1 MKKILDYSLDL
12 TKGCYIGDISYTGYN
27 RMPWAENEFKD
38 GLYGDAIIANT
49 SLGDLCGSATVQ
61 VTTAKDANGFRK
73 VYYNY
78 PGRLPVDVGN
88 LSVVSAAALSKE
100 GRKEA
105 KGCMLYY
112 PQATR
117 VRYRVYQLA
126 DDSRKHVW
134 LVTLR
139 KGVVDVQG
147 NELAHLLVT
156 VKS

>member
-12 TKGCYIGDISYTGYN
+12 TKGCYIGDIAYTGYN
-27 RMPWAENEFKD
+27 RMPWEENVYKD

-49 SLGDLCGSATVQ
+49 SCGDLCGSATVQ
-61 VTTAKDANGFRK
+61 VTTAKDADGFRK

-100 GRKEA
+100 GREAA

-126 DDSRKHVW
+126 DGCRKHSW

-139 KGVVDVQG
+139 QGAVDVQG
-147 NELAHLLVT
+147 NKLDHLLVT